1 MQLKLFGKTIEIK
14 NQTKNDEM
22 SRFMG
27 LIAGSTGKFVTAEQA
42 IKIAAVFRCVDIIC
56 KTMATLPLHLYER
69 TETGKKKA
77 VDHPLFDLMGMLP
90 NRHTTAWEFRQMY
103 TANAL
108 LTRGGFAKIVR
119 NARGVV
125 TGVYNIP
132 TKNVDGPYTNSVN
145 GEQYIDVVSA
155 EGKTE
160 RLREGEYMYT
170 PSFLLD
176 NHNEPNDLIS
186 IAGEVLGLTKTLNEY
201 ANTAVDGV
209 NPGGFIEHP
218 GTLSDDAYRR
228 FKEDFEKNY
237 RGAIN
242 NGRFLFLEQGMKANL
257 LQRDME
263 KQQVLESRK
272 NAVTEVC
279 RIFGVPPH
287 MCMDMEHATFS
298 NIEQQSQEYVR
309 DCVNPWCVKYE
320 QGYYRDLL
328 TTRERKSYFW
338 KFNLNALLRGDTAAR
353 TQFYNTMRQTGVYSV
368 NDVRE
373 LEDMNPIPEEKG
385 GNDHHVNGNM
395 IVLANARMN
404 IPKGAQSAKEA
415 NAK

>member
-1 MQLKLFGKTIEIK
+1 MQLKIFGRTIEIK

-27 LIAGSTGKFVTAEQA
+27 LIAGNTGKIVTAEQA

-125 TGVYNIP
+125 TSVYNIP
-132 TKNVDGPYTNSVN
+132 TKNVNGPYTNSVN
-145 GEQYIDVVSA
+145 GEQYIDVA
-155 EGKTE
+155 LADGKNE

-170 PSFLLD
+170 PSFLLNNRD
-176 NHNEPNDLIS
+176 EAEDLIS

-228 FKEDFEKNY
+228 FKEDFENNY

-257 LQRDME
+257 LQKDME
-263 KQQVLESRK
+263 KQQVLQSRK
-272 NAVTEVC
+272 NAVTEIC

-298 NIEQQSQEYVR
+298 NIEHQSQEFVR
-309 DCVNPWCVKYE
+309 DCVNVWCVKYE
-320 QGYYRDLL
+320 QGFYRDLL
-328 TTRERKSYFW
+328 TTREKKSYFW

-368 NDVRE
+368 NDVLE
-373 LEDMNPIPEEKG
+373 LEDMNPIPEELG

-404 IPKGAQSAKEA
+404 IPKGAQNAKEA
-415 NAK
+415 TAK